1 MGVNVGVR
9 LCGGEIVDLIVVASL
24 RQVEP
29 EDQLSAFV
37 YPLVSGRSAA
47 MGRDLDCQISV
58 DPLVYGAV
66 SRRHAEIRPVT
77 TLGMESSWWV
87 CDLNSSNG
95 TFLNGKRL
103 VGCQVLQDGDRIVL
117 GQNGP
122 EYRFDQVSHGSP
134 SIENKEFTPIDRN
147 SLFKPPVSSQSYQDS
162 PEGNHTDGI
171 KSSEDLDRVTLTQLL
186 PIFSTGLEI
195 RRKAY
200 IFPALVTIIAVV
212 SLFFTVGNQRSF
224 NEILAAY
231 LGLAAYYRVYQLC
244 GKPKAW
250 WVILLV
256 GLSTVGLILSPI
268 FLVFVK
274 VFRSILPGQISSG
287 DVSLMNMFFGAGL
300 MEELLKALP
309 LLVLALI
316 GLGRS
321 PRWRDRYG
329 IREPLDGILFGTASA
344 MGFTLL
350 ETMGQY
356 VPAIIQNTTLQVG
369 SDGSEAQGLQIL
381 IARLLGSIVG
391 HMAYSGYFGYAIGL
405 AVLKPRGAAL
415 TLLVGYLTAAVLHT
429 MWNSVGGIPLVG
441 PFALATIGL
450 LSYALLGAAILK
462 ARSLSPSREK
472 NFATR
477 LG

>member
-1 MGVNVGVR
+1 M
-9 LCGGEIVDLIVVASL
+9 LVASL
-24 RQVEP
+24 RQIEP
-29 EDQLSAFV
+29 GDHSTLFV
-37 YPLVSGRSAA
+37 YSLVSGCSTS
-47 MGRDLDCQISV
+47 MGRDLDCSISV
-58 DPLVYGAV
+58 DPLAYGSV

-77 TLGMESSWWV
+77 TFGMESYWWV

-95 TFLNGKRL
+95 TFVNGRRL

-117 GQNGP
+117 GQDGP
-122 EYRFDQVSHGSP
+122 EYRFDQVSQESP
-134 SIENKEFTPIDRN
+134 PIGNKGLTPIASN
-147 SLFKPPVSSQSYQDS
+147 SSFKRSVQSQYNKD
-162 PEGNHTDGI
+162 NYANVVT
-171 KSSEDLDRVTLTQLL
+171 SSEDPDRVTLTQLL

-200 IFPALVTIIAVV
+200 IFPSLVTIVAVV
-212 SLFFTVGNQRSF
+212 SLFFAVGNQRLF
-224 NEILAAY
+224 NGILAAY

-274 VFRSILPGQISSG
+274 AFRSILPGQISPN
-287 DVSLMNMFFGAGL
+287 DVNLINMFFGAGL

-316 GLGRS
+316 GLGQS

-329 IREPLDGILFGTASA
+329 IREPLDGILLGTASA

-369 SDGSEAQGLQIL
+369 ADASEAQGLQIL
-381 IARLLGSIVG
+381 IARLLGSIAG

-429 MWNSVGGIPLVG
+429 MWNSVGGIPLIG

>member
-1 MGVNVGVR
+1 
-9 LCGGEIVDLIVVASL
+9 VASL
-24 RQVEP
+24 RQIEP
-29 EDQLSAFV
+29 GDHSTLFV
-37 YPLVSGRSAA
+37 YSLVSGCSVA
-47 MGRDLDCQISV
+47 MGRDLDCPISV
-58 DPLVYGAV
+58 DPLVYGSV

-77 TLGMESSWWV
+77 TFGMESRWWV

-95 TFLNGKRL
+95 TFVNGQRL

-122 EYRFDQVSHGSP
+122 EYRFDQVSQESKSTG
-134 SIENKEFTPIDRN
+134 NKGLKPIASN
-147 SLFKPPVSSQSYQDS
+147 SLFKRPVPSQSYKDKHKDDHANVVMS
-162 PEGNHTDGI
+162 PEDP
-171 KSSEDLDRVTLTQLL
+171 DRVTLTQLL

-200 IFPALVTIIAVV
+200 IFPALVTIVAVV
-212 SLFFTVGNQRSF
+212 ALFFTVGNQRSF
-224 NEILAAY
+224 NGILAAY

-274 VFRSILPGQISSG
+274 VFRSILPGQISTS
-287 DVSLMNMFFGAGL
+287 DVNLINMFFGAGL

-321 PRWRDRYG
+321 SRWRDRYG

-369 SDGSEAQGLQIL
+369 ADASEAQGLQIL
-381 IARLLGSIVG
+381 IARLLGSIAG

-415 TLLVGYLTAAVLHT
+415 TLFVGYLTAAVLHT

>member
-1 MGVNVGVR
+1 MDLTVDLTVD
-9 LCGGEIVDLIVVASL
+9 LIVDSIVVASL
-24 RQVEP
+24 RQIESVDHP
-29 EDQLSAFV
+29 ILFV
-37 YPLVSGRSAA
+37 YPLVPGRSAA
-47 MGRDLDCQISV
+47 IGRDLDCEISV
-58 DPLVYGAV
+58 DPLVFGAV

-77 TLGMESSWWV
+77 TLGMEARWWV

-95 TFLNGKRL
+95 TFVNGQRL
-103 VGCQVLQDGDRIVL
+103 VGCQVLQNGDRIVL

-122 EYRFDQVSHGSP
+122 EYRFDQVLQDP
-134 SIENKEFTPIDRN
+134 SADKELTPLVNSSFNHSVPSRSNRKIEENYADVTN
-147 SLFKPPVSSQSYQDS
+147 A
-162 PEGNHTDGI
+162 
-171 KSSEDLDRVTLTQLL
+171 EDLDRVTLTQLL
-186 PIFSTGLEI
+186 PIFSTGLDI

-200 IFPALVTIIAVV
+200 ILPALVTIVVVV
-212 SLFFTVGNQRSF
+212 SLFFAVGNQQLF
-224 NEILAAY
+224 NGILAAY

-244 GKPKAW
+244 GKVKAW
-250 WVILLV
+250 WMILLV

-274 VFRSILPGQISSG
+274 VFRSILPGQIVPG
-287 DVSLMNMFFGAGL
+287 DVSLINMFFGAGL
-300 MEELLKALP
+300 MEELLKAVP

-369 SDGSEAQGLQIL
+369 ADASEAQGLQIL
-381 IARLLGSIVG
+381 IARLLGSVAG

-405 AVLKPRGAAL
+405 AVLKPKGAAL
-415 TLLVGYLTAAVLHT
+415 TLFVGYLTAAILHT

>member
-1 MGVNVGVR
+1 
-9 LCGGEIVDLIVVASL
+9 VASL
-24 RQVEP
+24 RQIEP
-29 EDQLSAFV
+29 GDHSTLSR
-37 YPLVSGRSAA
+37 YPLVAGCSLA
-47 MGRDLDCQISV
+47 MGRDLDCPISV
-58 DPLVYGAV
+58 DPLIYGSV

-77 TLGMESSWWV
+77 TLGMESRWWI

-95 TFLNGKRL
+95 TFVNGQRL

-122 EYRFDQVSHGSP
+122 EYRFDQVSQDSKP
-134 SIENKEFTPIDRN
+134 IANVKSLTPIAGN
-147 SLFKPPVSSQSYQDS
+147 SLFKGSGLSEYNKDNDANVATSSKD
-162 PEGNHTDGI
+162 P
-171 KSSEDLDRVTLTQLL
+171 DRVTLTQLL
-186 PIFSTGLEI
+186 PILSTGLEI

-200 IFPALVTIIAVV
+200 IFPAVVTIVAVV
-212 SLFFTVGNQRSF
+212 SLFFAVGNQRSF
-224 NEILAAY
+224 NGILASY

-256 GLSTVGLILSPI
+256 GLSTVGLILSPV

-274 VFRSILPGQISSG
+274 VFRSILPGQISSN
-287 DVSLMNMFFGAGL
+287 DVNLMNMFFGAGL

-316 GLGRS
+316 GLGKS

-329 IREPLDGILFGTASA
+329 IREPLDGILFGAASA

-369 SDGSEAQGLQIL
+369 ADASEAQGLQIL
-381 IARLLGSIVG
+381 IARLLGSIAG

-405 AVLKPRGAAL
+405 AVLKPRGAVV
-415 TLLVGYLTAAVLHT
+415 TLFVGYLTAALLHT
-429 MWNSVGGIPLVG
+429 MWNSVGGIPFVG

-462 ARSLSPSREK
+462 ARSLSPNREK

>member
-1 MGVNVGVR
+1 MVNVWVG
-9 LCGGEIVDLIVVASL
+9 LCWGEIVDLIVVASL
-24 RQVEP
+24 RQIEP
-29 EDQLSAFV
+29 EDHPTAFV
-37 YPLVSGRSAA
+37 YALVSGFSAA

-77 TLGMESSWWV
+77 TLGMESRWWV

-95 TFLNGKRL
+95 TFVNGQRL
-103 VGCQVLQDGDRIVL
+103 VGCQILQDGDQIVL

-122 EYRFDQVSHGSP
+122 EYRFDQVSQESP
-134 SIENKEFTPIDRN
+134 FPGNKGLTPIAGN
-147 SLFKPPVSSQSYQDS
+147 SSFKRPVSSQSCKENYADV
-162 PEGNHTDGI
+162 I
-171 KSSEDLDRVTLTQLL
+171 KSSEDPDRVTLTQLL
-186 PIFSTGLEI
+186 PIFSTGLDI

-200 IFPALVTIIAVV
+200 IFPALVTIVAVV

-224 NEILAAY
+224 NGILAAY

-274 VFRSILPGQISSG
+274 VFRSILPGQISP
-287 DVSLMNMFFGAGL
+287 DHVNLINMFFGAGL

-316 GLGRS
+316 GLSRS
-321 PRWRDRYG
+321 TRWRDRYG

-369 SDGSEAQGLQIL
+369 ADASEAQGLQIL
-381 IARLLGSIVG
+381 IARLLGSIAG

-429 MWNSVGGIPLVG
+429 MWNSVGGIPLIG

>member
-1 MGVNVGVR
+1 M
-9 LCGGEIVDLIVVASL
+9 ASL
-24 RQVEP
+24 RQIEP
-29 EDQLSAFV
+29 GDRSTLFYYS
-37 YPLVSGRSAA
+37 LVSGCSAV
-47 MGRDLDCQISV
+47 MGRDLDCPISV
-58 DPLVYGAV
+58 DPLVYGSV

-77 TLGMESSWWV
+77 TLGMESRWWV

-95 TFLNGKRL
+95 TFVNGQRL
-103 VGCQVLQDGDRIVL
+103 VGCQVLQNGDRIIL

-122 EYRFDQVSHGSP
+122 EYRFDQVSQESKSTGNVKGLKPIVSNVSFKRLAP
-134 SIENKEFTPIDRN
+134 SQYF
-147 SLFKPPVSSQSYQDS
+147 SQYFKDS
-162 PEGNHTDGI
+162 KDKYPNVGT
-171 KSSEDLDRVTLTQLL
+171 SSEDSDRVTLTQLL

-200 IFPALVTIIAVV
+200 IFPALVTIVAVV
-212 SLFFTVGNQRSF
+212 SLFFAVGNQRSF
-224 NEILAAY
+224 NGILAAY

-250 WVILLV
+250 WVIMLV

-274 VFRSILPGQISSG
+274 VFRSILPGQISPN
-287 DVSLMNMFFGAGL
+287 DVNLINMFFGAGL

-316 GLGRS
+316 GLGQS
-321 PRWRDRYG
+321 SRWRDRYG

-369 SDGSEAQGLQIL
+369 VDASEAQGLQIL
-381 IARLLGSIVG
+381 IARLLGSIAG

>member
-1 MGVNVGVR
+1 M
-9 LCGGEIVDLIVVASL
+9 ASL
-24 RQVEP
+24 RQIEP
-29 EDQLSAFV
+29 GDHSTLFV
-37 YPLVSGRSAA
+37 YSLVSGCSAA
-47 MGRDLDCQISV
+47 MGRDLDCPISV
-58 DPLVYGAV
+58 DPLIYGSV

-77 TLGMESSWWV
+77 TFGMESRWWV

-95 TFLNGKRL
+95 TFVNGQRL

-122 EYRFDQVSHGSP
+122 EYRFDQVSQESKSTG
-134 SIENKEFTPIDRN
+134 NVKGLKPIASN
-147 SLFKPPVSSQSYQDS
+147 SSFKRPVRSQSYKDKHKD
-162 PEGNHTDGI
+162 NYANVAT
-171 KSSEDLDRVTLTQLL
+171 SSEDPDRVTLTQLL

-195 RRKAY
+195 GRKAY
-200 IFPALVTIIAVV
+200 IFPALVTIVAVV
-212 SLFFTVGNQRSF
+212 ALFFTVGNQRSF
-224 NEILAAY
+224 NGILAAY
-231 LGLAAYYRVYQLC
+231 LGLAAYYLVYQLC

-274 VFRSILPGQISSG
+274 VFRSILPGQISTS
-287 DVSLMNMFFGAGL
+287 DVNLINMFFGAGL

-321 PRWRDRYG
+321 TRWRDRYG

-369 SDGSEAQGLQIL
+369 ADASEAQGLQIL
-381 IARLLGSIVG
+381 IARLLGSIAG

-415 TLLVGYLTAAVLHT
+415 TLFVGYLTAAVLHT
-429 MWNSVGGIPLVG
+429 MWNSVGGIPFVG

>member
-1 MGVNVGVR
+1 M
-9 LCGGEIVDLIVVASL
+9 DLIVVASL
-24 RQVEP
+24 RQIESVDHP
-29 EDQLSAFV
+29 TLFV
-37 YPLVSGRSAA
+37 YPLVPGRSAA
-47 MGRDLDCQISV
+47 IGRDLDCEISV

-77 TLGMESSWWV
+77 TLGMEARWWV

-95 TFLNGKRL
+95 TFVNGERL
-103 VGCQVLQDGDRIVL
+103 VGCQVLQNGDRIVL

-122 EYRFDQVSHGSP
+122 EYRFDQV
-134 SIENKEFTPIDRN
+134 
-147 SLFKPPVSSQSYQDS
+147 LQDS
-162 PEGNHTDGI
+162 
-171 KSSEDLDRVTLTQLL
+171 SSTENRGLTPVVNPSLKRPVPSRSYGKIQENYADVATNVEDFDRVTLTQLL
-186 PIFSTGLEI
+186 PIFSTGLDI

-200 IFPALVTIIAVV
+200 ILPALVTIVVVV
-212 SLFFTVGNQRSF
+212 SLFFAVGNQQLF
-224 NEILAAY
+224 NGILAAY

-244 GKPKAW
+244 GKVKAW
-250 WVILLV
+250 WMILLV
-256 GLSTVGLILSPI
+256 GLSTVALILSPI

-274 VFRSILPGQISSG
+274 VFRSILPGQIVPG
-287 DVSLMNMFFGAGL
+287 DVSLINMFFGAGL
-300 MEELLKALP
+300 MEELLKASP
-309 LLVLALI
+309 LLLLALI

-321 PRWRDRYG
+321 PRWRDQYG

-369 SDGSEAQGLQIL
+369 ADASEAQGLQIL
-381 IARLLGSIVG
+381 IARLLGSVAG

-415 TLLVGYLTAAVLHT
+415 TLFVGYLTAAVLHT
-429 MWNSVGGIPLVG
+429 MWNSVGGMPLVG

>member
-1 MGVNVGVR
+1 MNV
-9 LCGGEIVDLIVVASL
+9 IAVASL
-24 RQVEP
+24 RQIEP
-29 EDQLSAFV
+29 EDASTLLI
-37 YPLVSGRSAA
+37 YPLVPGHSAVL
-47 MGRDLDCQISV
+47 GRDLECQVSV
-58 DPLVYGAV
+58 DSLTYGAV
-66 SRRHAEIRPVT
+66 SRRHAEVRPVT
-77 TLGMESSWWV
+77 TLGIESHWWV
-87 CDLNSSNG
+87 CDLNSANG
-95 TFLNGKRL
+95 TFVNGQRL
-103 VGCQVLQDGDRIVL
+103 VGCQVLQNGDRIVL
-117 GQNGP
+117 GDNGP
-122 EYRFDQVSHGSP
+122 EFRFEQVFQNSVSAENAKDQK
-134 SIENKEFTPIDRN
+134 ENYAERVT
-147 SLFKPPVSSQSYQDS
+147 SSKDS
-162 PEGNHTDGI
+162 
-171 KSSEDLDRVTLTQLL
+171 DRVTLTQLL

-200 IFPALVTIIAVV
+200 IFPALVTIVAVV

-224 NEILAAY
+224 NGILAGY
-231 LGLAAYYRVYQLC
+231 LGLSAYYGVYQLC

-268 FLVFVK
+268 FLVFIN
-274 VFRSILPGQISSG
+274 VFRSILPGQLSSNS
-287 DVSLMNMFFGAGL
+287 VSLINVFFGAGL
-300 MEELLKALP
+300 MEELLKATP

-316 GLGRS
+316 GLSRS
-321 PRWRDRYG
+321 SRWRDRYG
-329 IREPLDGILFGTASA
+329 IAEPLDGILFGTASA

-356 VPAIIQNTTLQVG
+356 VPAIVQNTTLQVG
-369 SDGSEAQGLQIL
+369 ADGSEAQGLQIL
-381 IARLLGSIVG
+381 IARLLGSIAG

-405 AVLKPRGAAL
+405 AVLKPRGAVL
-415 TLLVGYLTAAVLHT
+415 TVLVGYLTAAVLHT

-462 ARSLSPSREK
+462 ARSLSPSREN

>member
-1 MGVNVGVR
+1 MVNVWVG
-9 LCGGEIVDLIVVASL
+9 LCWGEIVDLIVVASL
-24 RQVEP
+24 RQIEP
-29 EDQLSAFV
+29 EDHPTAFV
-37 YPLVSGRSAA
+37 YALVSGFSAA

-77 TLGMESSWWV
+77 TLGMESRWWV

-95 TFLNGKRL
+95 TFVNGQRL
-103 VGCQVLQDGDRIVL
+103 VGCQILQDGDQIVL

-122 EYRFDQVSHGSP
+122 EYRFDQVSQESP
-134 SIENKEFTPIDRN
+134 FPGNKGLTPIAGN
-147 SLFKPPVSSQSYQDS
+147 SSFKRPVSSQSCKENYADV
-162 PEGNHTDGI
+162 I
-171 KSSEDLDRVTLTQLL
+171 KSSEDPDRVTLTQLL
-186 PIFSTGLEI
+186 PIFSTGLDI

-200 IFPALVTIIAVV
+200 ILPALVTIVTVV

-224 NEILAAY
+224 NGVLAAY
-231 LGLAAYYRVYQLC
+231 LGLAAYYGVYQLC
-244 GKPKAW
+244 GKPKPW
-250 WVILLV
+250 WVVLLV

-274 VFRSILPGQISSG
+274 VFRSVLPGQISPH
-287 DVSLMNMFFGAGL
+287 DVNLINMFFGAGL

-316 GLGRS
+316 GLSRS
-321 PRWRDRYG
+321 TRWRDRYG

-369 SDGSEAQGLQIL
+369 ADASEAQGLQIL
-381 IARLLGSIVG
+381 IARLLGSIAG

-429 MWNSVGGIPLVG
+429 MWNSVGGIPLIG

>member
-1 MGVNVGVR
+1 M
-9 LCGGEIVDLIVVASL
+9 DLIVVASL
-24 RQVEP
+24 RQIESGDHP
-29 EDQLSAFV
+29 TPFV
-37 YPLVSGRSAA
+37 YPLVPGRSAA
-47 MGRDLDCQISV
+47 IGRDLDCEISV

-77 TLGMESSWWV
+77 TLGMEARWWV

-95 TFLNGKRL
+95 TFVNGQRL
-103 VGCQVLQDGDRIVL
+103 VGCQVLQNGDRIVL

-122 EYRFDQVSHGSP
+122 EYRFDQVSHDASSNG
-134 SIENKEFTPIDRN
+134 NKGLTPIVRN
-147 SLFKPPVSSQSYQDS
+147 SSFKRPVPSLVNRKTYEENYDDVVT
-162 PEGNHTDGI
+162 NAD
-171 KSSEDLDRVTLTQLL
+171 DLDRVTLTQLL
-186 PIFSTGLEI
+186 PIFSTGLDI

-200 IFPALVTIIAVV
+200 ILPALVTIVVVV
-212 SLFFTVGNQRSF
+212 SLFFAVGNQRSF
-224 NEILAAY
+224 NGILAAY

-244 GKPKAW
+244 GKMKAW
-250 WVILLV
+250 WMILLV

-274 VFRSILPGQISSG
+274 VFRSILPGQIVPG
-287 DVSLMNMFFGAGL
+287 DVSLINMFFGAGL

-369 SDGSEAQGLQIL
+369 ADASEAQGLQIL
-381 IARLLGSIVG
+381 IARLLGSVAG

-405 AVLKPRGAAL
+405 AVLKPKGAAL
-415 TLLVGYLTAAVLHT
+415 TLFVGYLTAAVLHT
-429 MWNSVGGIPLVG
+429 MWNSVGGMPLVG

>member
-1 MGVNVGVR
+1 MR
-9 LCGGEIVDLIVVASL
+9 LCLGGIVDLIVVASL
-24 RQVEP
+24 RQIEP
-29 EDQLSAFV
+29 KDHLTPFV
-37 YPLVSGRSAA
+37 YLLVPGRSAA
-47 MGRDLDCQISV
+47 MGRDLDCQISI

-66 SRRHAEIRPVT
+66 SRRHAEIRPLT
-77 TLGMESSWWV
+77 TSGTVGTSETVGMESRWWV

-95 TFLNGKRL
+95 TFLNGQRL

-122 EYRFDQVSHGSP
+122 EYRFDQVSQDSP
-134 SIENKEFTPIDRN
+134 SPGNQG
-147 SLFKPPVSSQSYQDS
+147 LSYQDNYADS
-162 PEGNHTDGI
+162 I
-171 KSSEDLDRVTLTQLL
+171 KSCEDPDRVTLTQLL
-186 PIFSTGLEI
+186 PIFSTGLDI

-200 IFPALVTIIAVV
+200 ILPALVTIVTVV

-224 NEILAAY
+224 NGVLAAY
-231 LGLAAYYRVYQLC
+231 LGLAAYYGVYQLC
-244 GKPKAW
+244 GKPKPW
-250 WVILLV
+250 WVVLLV

-274 VFRSILPGQISSG
+274 VFRSVLPGQISPHN
-287 DVSLMNMFFGAGL
+287 VNLINMFFGAGL

-316 GLGRS
+316 GLGQS
-321 PRWRDRYG
+321 TRWRDRYG

-356 VPAIIQNTTLQVG
+356 VPAIIQNTMLQVG
-369 SDGSEAQGLQIL
+369 VDGSETQGLQIL
-381 IARLLGSIVG
+381 IARLLGSIAG

-405 AVLKPRGAAL
+405 AVLKPRGAAR

-429 MWNSVGGIPLVG
+429 MWNSVGGIPFVG

-462 ARSLSPSREK
+462 ARSLSPSREN

>member
-1 MGVNVGVR
+1 M
-9 LCGGEIVDLIVVASL
+9 DLIVVASL
-24 RQVEP
+24 CQIEP
-29 EDQLSAFV
+29 GDHSLFIYS
-37 YPLVSGRSAA
+37 LVSGCSVT
-47 MGRDLDCQISV
+47 MGRDLDCLISV
-58 DPLVYGAV
+58 DPLVYGSV
-66 SRRHAEIRPVT
+66 SRRHAEIRSVT
-77 TLGMESSWWV
+77 TFGMEFRWWI

-95 TFLNGKRL
+95 TFVNGQHL
-103 VGCQVLQDGDRIVL
+103 VGCQVLQNGDRIVL

-122 EYRFDQVSHGSP
+122 EYRFDQVSQESP
-134 SIENKEFTPIDRN
+134 SIRNKELTPIASN
-147 SLFKPPVSSQSYQDS
+147 SSFKHPMPSQYYKD
-162 PEGNHTDGI
+162 NHANVMT
-171 KSSEDLDRVTLTQLL
+171 SSEDHDRITLTQLL

-200 IFPALVTIIAVV
+200 IFPALVTIVAVV
-212 SLFFTVGNQRSF
+212 SLFFAVGNQRSF
-224 NEILAAY
+224 NGILATY

-256 GLSTVGLILSPI
+256 ALSTVGLILSPI
-268 FLVFVK
+268 FSVFVK
-274 VFRSILPGQISSG
+274 VFRSILPGQISPN
-287 DVSLMNMFFGAGL
+287 DVNLINMFFGAGL

-321 PRWRDRYG
+321 TRWRDRYG

-369 SDGSEAQGLQIL
+369 ADASEAQGLQIL
-381 IARLLGSIVG
+381 IARLLGSMAG

-462 ARSLSPSREK
+462 ARSLSPNREK

>member
-1 MGVNVGVR
+1 MEFI
-9 LCGGEIVDLIVVASL
+9 LVASL
-24 RQVEP
+24 RQIEP
-29 EDQLSAFV
+29 GDHSTLSR
-37 YPLVSGRSAA
+37 YSLVAGCSAA
-47 MGRDLDCQISV
+47 MGRDLDCPISV
-58 DPLVYGAV
+58 DPFIYGSV

-77 TLGMESSWWV
+77 TFGMESRWWI

-95 TFLNGKRL
+95 TFVNGQRL

-122 EYRFDQVSHGSP
+122 EYRFDQVSQESK
-134 SIENKEFTPIDRN
+134 SIGNVKGLTPIARN
-147 SLFKPPVSSQSYQDS
+147 SLFKRSVLSEYNED
-162 PEGNHTDGI
+162 NYANVAT
-171 KSSEDLDRVTLTQLL
+171 SSEDPDRVTLTQLL
-186 PIFSTGLEI
+186 PILSTGLEI

-200 IFPALVTIIAVV
+200 MFPAVVTIVAVV
-212 SLFFTVGNQRSF
+212 SLFFAVGNQRSF
-224 NEILAAY
+224 NGILASY

-256 GLSTVGLILSPI
+256 GLSTVGLILSPV

-274 VFRSILPGQISSG
+274 VFRSILPGQISPN
-287 DVSLMNMFFGAGL
+287 DVNLINMFFGAGL

-316 GLGRS
+316 GLGQS

-369 SDGSEAQGLQIL
+369 TDASETQGLQIL
-381 IARLLGSIVG
+381 IARLLGSIAG

-405 AVLKPRGAAL
+405 AVLKPRGAMV
-415 TLLVGYLTAAVLHT
+415 TLLVGYLTAALLHT
-429 MWNSVGGIPLVG
+429 MWNSVGGIPFVG

-462 ARSLSPSREK
+462 ARSLSPNREK

-477 LG
+477 LS

>member
-1 MGVNVGVR
+1 MEFILG
-9 LCGGEIVDLIVVASL
+9 ASL
-24 RQVEP
+24 RQIEP
-29 EDQLSAFV
+29 GDHSTLFCYS
-37 YPLVSGRSAA
+37 LVPGCSAA
-47 MGRDLDCQISV
+47 MGRDLDCSISV
-58 DPLVYGAV
+58 DPLVYGSV

-77 TLGMESSWWV
+77 TLGIESRWWIF
-87 CDLNSSNG
+87 DLNSSNG
-95 TFLNGKRL
+95 TFVNGQRL

-117 GQNGP
+117 GQSGP
-122 EYRFDQVSHGSP
+122 EYRFDQVSPDSR
-134 SIENKEFTPIDRN
+134 SIGNARSLGPIASNLSLQRSGLMEHNKDNYANVARR
-147 SLFKPPVSSQSYQDS
+147 
-162 PEGNHTDGI
+162 
-171 KSSEDLDRVTLTQLL
+171 SEDPDRVTLTQLL
-186 PIFSTGLEI
+186 PILSTGLEI

-200 IFPALVTIIAVV
+200 ILPAVVTIVAVV
-212 SLFFTVGNQRSF
+212 SLFFAVGNQRSF
-224 NEILAAY
+224 NGILAAY

-244 GKPKAW
+244 GKLKAW

-274 VFRSILPGQISSG
+274 VFRSILPGQISPNNN
-287 DVSLMNMFFGAGL
+287 VNLINMFFGAGL

-316 GLGRS
+316 GLGQS
-321 PRWRDRYG
+321 TGWRDRYG

-344 MGFTLL
+344 MGFTLI

-369 SDGSEAQGLQIL
+369 ADASEAQGLQIL
-381 IARLLGSIVG
+381 IARLLGSIAG

-405 AVLKPRGAAL
+405 AVLKPRGAAV

-429 MWNSVGGIPLVG
+429 MWNSVGGIPFIG

-462 ARSLSPSREK
+462 ARSLSPNREK

-477 LG
+477 LS